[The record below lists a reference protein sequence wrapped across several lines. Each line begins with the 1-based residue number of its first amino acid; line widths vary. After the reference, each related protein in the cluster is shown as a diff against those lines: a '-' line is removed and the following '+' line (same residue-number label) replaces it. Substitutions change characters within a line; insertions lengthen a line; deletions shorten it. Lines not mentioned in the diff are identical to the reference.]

1 MHPLSRYFSEC
12 LLCSVFPEPC
22 LELGRVREEE
32 QRGDAGEGEMA
43 AESDSGSGSQV
54 HLEKP
59 RLEGVRAPAWVG
71 KAMDFILKEWV
82 AVPLQS
88 PGQKGP

>member
-1 MHPLSRYFSEC
+1 
-12 LLCSVFPEPC
+12 
-22 LELGRVREEE
+22 
-32 QRGDAGEGEMA
+32 MA